1 MSSGSQPCG
10 FNGNGDIYGT
20 GVRIG
25 LYCQWLATLLITFF
39 SPGEEE
45 ETVRVL
51 NITINT
57 SIFLGIAVQSAKET
71 NPVEPIIV
79 LFLMCG
85 SLSSLTG
92 NGMSNFSHV
101 SGVFRAL
108 FYAALS
114 AYGIWYWF
122 DGLDKMLLHMQ
133 LGGQKGCDAIG
144 FLGRSRVDGW
154 FRKLGKGLSVTGL
167 VVSVFLIGLCAIA
180 VWKRFQ
186 DRFENAMKR
195 PKKQRPQVEITL
207 LVLSAGLIA
216 FSVVVV
222 EYLIKVNGI
231 TGLQEIDAVGQLIP
245 FLIGILE
252 LTSIGWKILAKGLFF
267 KKRCW
272 FLFGIHL

>member
-1 MSSGSQPCG
+1 MSSSSQPCS
-10 FNGNGDIYGT
+10 FDGNNDIYGT

-25 LYCQWLATLLITFF
+25 LYCQWLATLLITLFT
-39 SPGEEE
+39 PEEE

-71 NPVEPIIV
+71 NPVEPVIV

-108 FYAALS
+108 FYTALS

-122 DGLDKMLLHMQ
+122 DGLDKMLLQ
-133 LGGQKGCDAIG
+133 VRSDGQTCDAIG
-144 FLGRSRVDGW
+144 FLGKSRVDGW
-154 FRKLGKGLSVTGL
+154 FRKMGKGLSVAGL
-167 VVSVFLIGLCAIA
+167 VVSVCLIGLCVIA

-186 DRFENAMKR
+186 DRFENAMRR
-195 PKKQRPQVEITL
+195 PKKQRPQVEIAL
-207 LVLSAGLIA
+207 LVLSGGLIA

-222 EYLIKVNGI
+222 EYLIRVNGV
-231 TGLQEIDAVGQLIP
+231 TGLGDIDAVGQLIP

-252 LTSIGWKILAKGLFF
+252 LTSIGWKILIKGLFF

-272 FLFGIHL
+272 FLFGMHL